1 MGNFEILFKTSADNQ
16 TENCIKLSYMS
27 KCCVII
33 VIDEKKNVDC
43 FEILKNNPSRKN
55 KDGVYEIYPAESMKT
70 YAFCDMTTTGGG
82 WTVSIFFKVSCITY
96 MFNIKQNI

>member
-1 MGNFEILFKTSADNQ
+1 
-16 TENCIKLSYMS
+16 MS